1 MKQQE
6 LVNQA
11 RDLLAE
17 ISTKVSFATKN
28 NLLDINQVAEGLVL
42 RLIRI
47 AWNHST
53 MRSLNAEEKKNYPGI
68 DLADDSQRV
77 AVQVTATPTMAKIK
91 TTIKTFLK
99 HNLDRR
105 YDRLV
110 FVLITQKQS
119 RYSSKGLNEICS
131 GRLKFDI
138 GRDVLDFGDLLGSA
152 INLEPNNLSAF
163 TQCLRDYSTGATS
176 DTDESNFDPPRGAEP
191 ITAGLLEI
199 FLPQTLFVA
208 DAHLPSPTD
217 NRRQWAQSRKQLRE
231 AAAAT
236 EQRLPSGYEVHANQV
251 LTFHD
256 LQASNNPFRSVID
269 AGTVTP
275 LKPREFYLVDS
286 DQEARFKSLLRLSLQ
301 EKLYRERIQWMFKD
315 NLFAFIPRYDEDLL
329 REETWQGEKRNER
342 IVYERKLSKKSAD
355 KIYTCK
361 HFAFTTEFIR
371 IEDRWFVALTPEWY
385 FSFPPEYRR
394 SAFADEQVS
403 WLKRREV
410 NLTVRNHFEFLTW
423 YLKNLDTAD
432 LFDRPESSGHS
443 LSFGEPVV
451 LPTQVML
458 EDARWLP
465 IRDVEAEDPESFQQ
479 ARLFD
484 T

>member
-6 LVNQA
+6 LINQA

-17 ISTKVSFATKN
+17 ISTKISLASKN
-28 NLLDINQVAEGLVL
+28 NLLDINHVAEGLVL

-47 AWNHST
+47 AWNSPA

-68 DLADDSQRV
+68 DLADDAQRV
-77 AVQVTATPTMAKIK
+77 AVQVTATPTITKIK
-91 TTIKTFLK
+91 STVKTFLK
-99 HNLDRR
+99 HDLDRR
-105 YDRLV
+105 YDRLA
-110 FVLITQKQS
+110 FVLITPRQP
-119 RYSSKGLNEICS
+119 RYSSKGLEELCG

-138 GRDVLDFGDLLGSA
+138 GDDVLDLSDLLGA
-152 INLEPNNLSAF
+152 ALNLDPKNLADF
-163 TQCLRDYSTGATS
+163 TQCLRDYNTGATS
-176 DTDESNFDPPRGAEP
+176 DTDASNFDPPRGAESL
-191 ITAGLLEI
+191 TAGLLEI
-199 FLPQTLFVA
+199 FLPQTLYVA
-208 DAHLPSPTD
+208 DAHRSGSSSGHGKKSL
-217 NRRQWAQSRKQLRE
+217 SRKQLRE
-231 AAAAT
+231 VASASDM
-236 EQRLPSGYEVHANQV
+236 RLPSGYEMHANQV

-256 LQASNNPFRSVID
+256 LQASDNPFRTVID

-275 LKPREFYLVDS
+275 IKPKEFYQIDS

-301 EKLYRERIQWMFKD
+301 EKLYREDIQWIFKD
-315 NLFAFIPRYDEDLL
+315 NLFAFVPHNEDELL
-329 REETWQGEKRNER
+329 REVAWQGAKRNVR
-342 IVYERKLSKKSAD
+342 AVYERKLSKKSAD

-361 HFAFTTEFIR
+361 HFAFSTEFIR

-385 FSFPPEYRR
+385 FSFPPGYRR
-394 SAFADEQVS
+394 SAFADEQIS

-410 NLTVRNHFEFLTW
+410 NMTVRNHFEFLVAF
-423 YLKNLDTAD
+423 LKELDTAD
-432 LFDRPESSGHS
+432 LFDRPETSGHS

-458 EDARWLP
+458 DDARWLP
-465 IRDVEAEDPESFQQ
+465 IRDVEADDPELFQQ

>member
-6 LVNQA
+6 LVTQA

-17 ISTKVSFATKN
+17 ISTKISLSSKN

-47 AWNHST
+47 AWSNPT
-53 MRSLNAEEKKNYPGI
+53 MRSLNADEKKNYPGI

-77 AVQVTATPTMAKIK
+77 AIQVTATPSMAKIK
-91 TTIKTFLK
+91 TALKTFLK

-105 YDRLV
+105 YGRLV
-110 FVLITQKQS
+110 FVLITKKQS
-119 RYSSKGLNEICS
+119 RYSSKELNKIC
-131 GRLKFDI
+131 GDRLEFDV
-138 GRDVLDFGDLLGSA
+138 GRDVLDFGDLLGVA
-152 INLEPNNLSAF
+152 VHLDPKNLSAF
-163 TQCLRDYSTGATS
+163 TQCLRNYSTGATS
-176 DTDESNFDPPRGAEP
+176 DTDESNFDPPRGAEAL
-191 ITAGLLEI
+191 TAGLLEI

-208 DAHLPSPTD
+208 DAHWSSQAD
-217 NRRQWAQSRKQLRE
+217 SRRQWPLSRKQLRE
-231 AAAAT
+231 TAAAT
-236 EQRLPSGYEVHANQV
+236 GQRLPSGYEAHSNQV

-256 LQASNNPFRSVID
+256 LQASDNPFRSVID

-275 LKPREFYLVDS
+275 LKPKEFYLIDS

-301 EKLYRERIQWMFKD
+301 EKLYHERIQWMFKD
-315 NLFAFIPRYDEDLL
+315 NLFAFLPRNDDDLL
-329 REETWQGEKRNER
+329 REEVWQGEKRNER
-342 IVYERKLSKKSAD
+342 RVYERKLSKKSAD

-361 HFAFTTEFIR
+361 HFAFSTEFVR
-371 IEDRWFVALTPEWY
+371 IDDRWFLALTPEWY
-385 FSFPPEYRR
+385 FSFPPGYRR
-394 SAFADEQVS
+394 SAFADEQLS

-410 NLTVRNHFEFLTW
+410 NMTVRNHFEFLVS
-423 YLKNLDTAD
+423 YLKGLDTAD
-432 LFDRPESSGHS
+432 LFDRPESAGHS
-443 LSFGEPVV
+443 LSFGEPMV

-458 EDARWLP
+458 EDSRWLP
-465 IRDVEAEDPESFQQ
+465 IRDVEAEDPELFQQ